1 MSLNIPPP
9 RPSVSERRGQQ
20 LAPLQTNFSRPNG
33 PPLVLPS
40 RPQRPRPE
48 EYQVYGETDRV
59 PLNAPAKRQSSKSSL
74 RTIFTRDKQ
83 PRRPHDKPLSGID
96 EAQNPTPQAAAAAA
110 APYPL
115 PRRLPPPNGQ
125 SQTHRWSHPRREVNE
140 DGAPA
145 GDVIWKPPPLF
156 QAYPQALKHDILP
169 APVLS
174 ADSILR
180 IHATSMAKY
189 RDEAAHSHRD
199 DSAGEIAAR
208 KKKED
213 KERSK
218 HLRSL
223 SGTISKAEWTKKI
236 FVLGTTGYIMQY
248 SGSGK
253 HDRLPEKVLQLGPAS
268 VAFASDAIPG
278 KHWVLQI
285 SHTAEAT
292 DPTTEAPRPRFSRF
306 GFHRSHTRRLAHSF
320 LLVFTSPEDMSSWLL
335 AVRAQIEARGGK
347 KYVSEKVFDEDMEHE
362 LHPKSSVRQPA
373 KRDPN
378 RFSQVYL
385 QPQQSAALDD
395 RESQSDAQS
404 RQGSNISLHR
414 RSFIRQ
420 HTSDSRSDSVSTTHT
435 DVTSPLN
442 NGSGRFYGPTTDS
455 NSNSP
460 GTTSSASVLANYP
473 ATRSISPPPLNA
485 PAESSMRVSVKPPVH
500 HPATRPTSP
509 PHAPLNMPVQPSM
522 HIPRNPPVHPSAH
535 PATRPTSPPMHA
547 PLNMPVPPSI
557 PRSFSPPPNAAL
569 NMPSP
574 GLSIHSGMSN
584 SGLSN
589 IHEPQWTFQD
599 NPKRRSLRMA
609 SSEDALSETLRHHG
623 SSTHRLSRMAP
634 SSIMTST
641 PSPRF
646 PTFAEEDP
654 ESPYDDLPTPQ
665 LPPANG
671 DPYYYDPPRPRPPAS
686 HQADPSRLSMG
697 PVARRK
703 SMPGLS
709 VGPPAA
715 PPPNCPLP
723 KIPSPLQASH
733 AHFPSPP
740 RHEHIPTSPPRDPRS
755 RRRSIARPAHPTR
768 APAPDMRVASAGHA
782 RFERT

>member
-33 PPLVLPS
+33 QPLVLPS

-96 EAQNPTPQAAAAAA
+96 EAQNPTPQAATAAA
-110 APYPL
+110 APL
-115 PRRLPPPNGQ
+115 
-125 SQTHRWSHPRREVNE
+125 E

-199 DSAGEIAAR
+199 DSAGEITAR

-223 SGTISKAEWTKKI
+223 SGTIGKAEWTKKI
-236 FVLGTTGYIMQY
+236 FVLATSGYIMQY
-248 SGSGK
+248 SGGGK

-285 SHTAEAT
+285 SHTAEAN

-385 QPQQSAALDD
+385 QPQQLAAPDD

-420 HTSDSRSDSVSTTHT
+420 NTSDSRSASVSTTHT

-442 NGSGRFYGPTTDS
+442 SGSGRFYGPTTDS

-473 ATRSISPPPLNA
+473 ATRSISPPPINI
-485 PAESSMRVSVKPPVH
+485 PVEPSMRAPVKPPVY
-500 HPATRPTSP
+500 HPATRPVSP
-509 PHAPLNMPVQPSM
+509 PMQAPLNMPVQPSIRASM
-522 HIPRNPPVHPSAH
+522 NPPAHSSAH
-535 PATRPTSPPMHA
+535 PTTRPISPPMHA
-547 PLNMPVPPSI
+547 PLDMPVQPSI
-557 PRSFSPPPNAAL
+557 RASM
-569 NMPSP
+569 MPSAHHP
-574 GLSIHSGMSN
+574 AAHPIGGLSN

-589 IHEPQWTFQD
+589 IHESQWTFQD

-609 SSEDALSETLRHHG
+609 NSEDALSETLRHHG
-623 SSTHRLSRMAP
+623 SSTHRLSRMPP
-634 SSIMTST
+634 SSIITST

-654 ESPYDDLPTPQ
+654 ESPYGDMPTPQ

-671 DPYYYDPPRPRPPAS
+671 DPYYYDPPRPRPPAP
-686 HQADPSRLSMG
+686 HHADQSRLSMG

-740 RHEHIPTSPPRDPRS
+740 RHDNMPTSPPRDPRA

-768 APAPDMRVASAGHA
+768 APAPDMRVASSGHA
-782 RFERT
+782 RV